1 MKTLHPCGARG
12 FTLIELLVVMAIIAV
27 LASAGFA
34 VGNKAFQQA
43 RKTMALRVCTGIE
56 FGVNNFFTEYSTLP
70 TAESDDVEL
79 KTDAAAGLD
88 FIRIL
93 LANEPQGATM
103 MNSKGIKFLE
113 VKQGKAN
120 KDGLMYNTDG
130 TQIEGLFDPWGG
142 PYHVILDADYDEQ
155 IQVQPK
161 AAAAVKTLN
170 GRRVLAWS
178 NGADGAQEGSV
189 GKVMDDVTTW

>member
-1 MKTLHPCGARG
+1 MKTQHPFSARG
-12 FTLIELLVVMAIIAV
+12 FTLVELLVVIAIIAV

-43 RKTMALRVCTGIE
+43 RKAMALRVCTGIE
-56 FGVNNFFTEYSTLP
+56 LGVNNFFTEYSSLP
-70 TAESDDVEL
+70 TAEAADVEL
-79 KTDAAAGLD
+79 ETDAGTGLD
-88 FIRIL
+88 FVRVL
-93 LANEPQGATM
+93 MANEPASSTI
-103 MNSKGIKFLE
+103 MNVKGIKFLE

-142 PYHVILDADYDEQ
+142 PYHVILDADYDEK

-161 AAAAVKTLN
+161 GAAQPKTLN
-170 GRRVLAWS
+170 GRRVVSWS
-178 NGADGAQEGSV
+178 NGADGAEEGST
-189 GKVMDDVTTW
+189 GKVTDDVTTW

>member
-1 MKTLHPCGARG
+1 MKTPYPPRAHG
-12 FTLIELLVVMAIIAV
+12 FTLVELLVVIAIIAV

-43 RKTMALRVCTGIE
+43 RKAMALRVCTGIE
-56 FGVNNFFTEYSTLP
+56 LGVNNFFTEYSSLP
-70 TAESDDVEL
+70 TAEADDVEL
-79 KTDAAAGLD
+79 ETDEAAGLE
-88 FIRIL
+88 FIRVL
-93 LANEPQGATM
+93 LANEPEGATI
-103 MNSKGIKFLE
+103 MNGKGIKFLE

-120 KDGLMYNTDG
+120 KDGLMYNDDG

-161 AAAAVKTLN
+161 AAATPKNLN
-170 GRRVLAWS
+170 GRRVVAWT
-178 NGADGAQEGSV
+178 NGADGVEDGST